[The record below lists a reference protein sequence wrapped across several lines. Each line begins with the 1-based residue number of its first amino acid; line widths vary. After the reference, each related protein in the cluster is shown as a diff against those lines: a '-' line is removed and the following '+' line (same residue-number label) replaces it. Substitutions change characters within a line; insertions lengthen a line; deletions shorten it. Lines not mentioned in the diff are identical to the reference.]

1 MWRSRSGSVRRG
13 WGDEYAVNCR
23 PCDEPE
29 WPASKDLDVAKAP
42 AGRGLGVVGMTL
54 ETVGPV
60 ELGEHPIVVVAHTK
74 LTTNT
79 IFTNINRRPMGHLQ
93 T

>member
-1 MWRSRSGSVRRG
+1 
-13 WGDEYAVNCR
+13 
-23 PCDEPE
+23 
-29 WPASKDLDVAKAP
+29 
-42 AGRGLGVVGMTL
+42 MTL

-60 ELGEHPIVVVAHTK
+60 KLGEHPIVVVPHTK
-74 LTTNT
+74 LMKST